1 MRVLG
6 IDPGSRFMGY
16 GVVEER
22 SGRLQHVG
30 HGVIRTSPGAA
41 LEIRLRDLCEELRRA
56 VALFRPE
63 AVAVE
68 GVFTLRNPRSAL
80 ILGHARGVAL
90 LVAAE
95 TGLRVHEYSPA
106 RVKKAVGAGGGDGKQ
121 AVARMVKTF
130 LGLEEVE
137 RADASDALAVAIC
150 HLNAARTFG
159 VARALAG
166 GRKSSSS
173 GRRRFDQLGDRLQP
187 AYQRFGAR
195 G

>member
-1 MRVLG
+1 
-6 IDPGSRFMGY
+6 MGY

-22 SGRLQHVG
+22 HGRLRHVA
-30 HGVIRTSPGAA
+30 HGVIRATPGEA
-41 LEIRLRDLCEELRRA
+41 LELRLRHLCEGLRRA

-95 TGLRVHEYSPA
+95 TDLRVYEYSPA
-106 RVKKAVGAGGGDGKQ
+106 RVKKAVGAGGGDGKH
-121 AVARMVKTF
+121 AVARMVKAF

-150 HLNAARTFG
+150 HLNAARLFAG
-159 VARALAG
+159 ARTGGPGAPGAARPAAG
-166 GRKSSSS
+166 KK
-173 GRRRFDQLGDRLQP
+173 RFDLLGDRLRP

-195 G
+195 R